1 MDAALNTSILAVTD
15 EMLKLVAEID
25 EFRGAWKAIG
35 HITRTTVNKAVAQA
49 KQKQQ
54 QGQQQT
60 YQQQQKQRRIWHAAP
75 I

>member
-1 MDAALNTSILAVTD
+1 MKMDVALNTSTLAITD

-35 HITRTTVNKAVAQA
+35 RITRTTVNKAVAQA

-54 QGQQQT
+54 QGQQQAHK
-60 YQQQQKQRRIWHAAP
+60 QQQRRTWHAAH